1 MRGVFSSPGNPA
13 PSTGLGP
20 LMAAADA
27 SSGVLDEAW
36 PTKYTYTAHESKRSH
51 LCRTDSTAPAYPA
64 AVGWPCAS
72 FSRLAEPKA
81 SLAVLERFNRITTTR
96 GGRVPQSSTLTRVDE
111 HN

>member
-1 MRGVFSSPGNPA
+1 MRGVLSSSGNSA

-27 SSGVLDEAW
+27 SVGVLDEAW
-36 PTKYTYTAHESKRSH
+36 PTKCAYAAHESKRSH
-51 LCRTDSTAPAYPA
+51 LCRTDSTAPVYPA

-81 SLAVLERFNRITTTR
+81 IFAVLERFNLITTTR
-96 GGRVPQSSTLTRVDE
+96 GGKDAAKLNTDKSR
-111 HN
+111 